1 MTEHNRF
8 AVLAAPDVDMVGED
22 EMQGNGNPAGVVGA
36 GGMGVRRVSL
46 SSDSDVSGI
55 EEADSQVGPQR
66 SAASS
71 AASSEPDVEM
81 DPGAQF
87 LEAIACP
94 QSDFTYELDGAFL
107 PKDGPGQECFD
118 NRFSVSLPL
127 FLTKTSGGQVAL
139 ALSTFWHAKWFTRML
154 NLNTFCY
161 LLPTFVSH
169 AHTLF
174 CPPFFPQRH
183 LVTSIY
189 SMAHGA
195 VIETFLVASRY
206 RYIPNT
212 LGRKRSR

>member
-1 MTEHNRF
+1 
-8 AVLAAPDVDMVGED
+8 
-22 EMQGNGNPAGVVGA
+22 MQGNGNPAGVVGA

-107 PKDGPGQECFD
+107 PKDGPRQECFD
-118 NRFSVSLPL
+118 NRFLCVLGDPGASYPWPFGSSFGSSLGSSPWL
-127 FLTKTSGGQVAL
+127 KLGSSLNRL
-139 ALSTFWHAKWFTRML
+139 A
-154 NLNTFCY
+154 
-161 LLPTFVSH
+161 
-169 AHTLF
+169 
-174 CPPFFPQRH
+174 
-183 LVTSIY
+183 
-189 SMAHGA
+189 
-195 VIETFLVASRY
+195 
-206 RYIPNT
+206 
-212 LGRKRSR
+212 

>member
-1 MTEHNRF
+1 MPCEQELPQEKVR
-8 AVLAAPDVDMVGED
+8 G
-22 EMQGNGNPAGVVGA
+22 GA
-36 GGMGVRRVSL
+36 MDGMWVIRPPSL
-46 SSDSDVSGI
+46 SSLSLRDNLVSVFANSCRGLLCPPLCFSQLVGSCIVSSRGI
-55 EEADSQVGPQR
+55 SAPRHAESLHRDRFGQKEEYRV
-66 SAASS
+66 
-71 AASSEPDVEM
+71 
-81 DPGAQF
+81 
-87 LEAIACP
+87 
-94 QSDFTYELDGAFL
+94 
-107 PKDGPGQECFD
+107 
-118 NRFSVSLPL
+118 
-127 FLTKTSGGQVAL
+127 
-139 ALSTFWHAKWFTRML
+139 
-154 NLNTFCY
+154 

>member
-1 MTEHNRF
+1 MHIPYSVLPSFPHATSSRVYTQWHMAQSPKSSLWPLVTGLCPIPSAGSVYDDLRTLL
-8 AVLAAPDVDMVGED
+8 AQVVLAGAWLVVVMAPKLAPHVG
-22 EMQGNGNPAGVVGA
+22 V
-36 GGMGVRRVSL
+36 
-46 SSDSDVSGI
+46 
-55 EEADSQVGPQR
+55 PQ
-66 SAASS
+66 
-71 AASSEPDVEM
+71 
-81 DPGAQF
+81 F
-87 LEAIACP
+87 W
-94 QSDFTYELDGAFL
+94 
-107 PKDGPGQECFD
+107 
-118 NRFSVSLPL
+118 SVSLPL

-161 LLPTFVSH
+161 RLPTFVSH

>member
-1 MTEHNRF
+1 MVFGLCLVGVALLVLLGCCLLCFLLLFDSAWWNRGIAEEVTMASNGK
-8 AVLAAPDVDMVGED
+8 AVTGTSENLYFSLLLQGTSPAPELAQLLLTNHIPRSFPPQLVPYTSLLKNFVGTD
-22 EMQGNGNPAGVVGA
+22 
-36 GGMGVRRVSL
+36 
-46 SSDSDVSGI
+46 
-55 EEADSQVGPQR
+55 
-66 SAASS
+66 
-71 AASSEPDVEM
+71 
-81 DPGAQF
+81 
-87 LEAIACP
+87 
-94 QSDFTYELDGAFL
+94 
-107 PKDGPGQECFD
+107 
-118 NRFSVSLPL
+118 SVSLPL

-154 NLNTFCY
+154 NLNTLCY

-195 VIETFLVASRY
+195 VIATFLVASRY